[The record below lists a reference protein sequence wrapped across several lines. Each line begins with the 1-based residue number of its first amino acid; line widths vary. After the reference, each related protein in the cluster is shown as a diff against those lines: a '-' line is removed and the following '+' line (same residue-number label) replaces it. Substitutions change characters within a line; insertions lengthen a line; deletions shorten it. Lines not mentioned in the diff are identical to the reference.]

1 MKKYAFYS
9 LMLSLFLMAG
19 ACKQSNTDNTEISK
33 SAVSATPVSNKIT
46 NTTKTDHTT
55 GDLKWL
61 SMSDVESAVS
71 NSKKKILVDVY
82 TDWCGPC
89 KMMDARTFTDASV
102 QQVIN
107 EKFYPVKFNAEGP
120 DAIQFQGQSWENPN
134 HDPNKRGRNSQ
145 HQLAAFF
152 KVPGYPTLVVLDE
165 NMNILKKIVG
175 FKTPDKLLAELN
187 AI

>member
-1 MKKYAFYS
+1 MFS
-9 LMLSLFLMAG
+9 LILMMG
-19 ACKQSNTDNTEISK
+19 SCKESTDKTAEVSK
-33 SAVSATPVSNKIT
+33 SAISATPVNNVVKPKKESKKAEGELNWLGMDEVEAAVSSNK
-46 NTTKTDHTT
+46 
-55 GDLKWL
+55 
-61 SMSDVESAVS
+61 
-71 NSKKKILVDVY
+71 KKVLVDVY

-102 QQVIN
+102 QEVIN

-120 DAIQFQGQSWENPN
+120 SAIEFQGKSWENPN

-145 HQLAAFF
+145 HQLASFF

-165 NMNILKKIVG
+165 NMNIIKKIVG